1 MAKPPDLLELETRLA
16 ALEARIGPAPQAV
29 PPVTI
34 GELGDVPAPGS
45 PIASQWAT
53 EVTRRSLHRFANVA
67 TRDANYPAAGAGA
80 GAVCVTLDTNTEW
93 VSNGT
98 TWLPTG
104 YGLAR
109 LQLLA
114 NFSGPATNGAAIP
127 WAASSNVGGFT
138 PGATVAFPANSPGL
152 YAITVS
158 ITYTAGTVTASAY
171 YSIVVGGTTFPVAH
185 GNVGGTAATLVVQL
199 AAGATLQVVVNPGV
213 NMGGA
218 TCNLWITRIGP

>member
-1 MAKPPDLLELETRLA
+1 MTQPTVHELADRLA
-16 ALEARIGPAPQAV
+16 RLEARLGPAPQAV
-29 PPVTI
+29 PPITV
-34 GELGDVPAPGS
+34 GEYTDVPAPGA
-45 PIASQWAT
+45 PIAAAWAQKAT
-53 EVTRRSLHRFANVA
+53 GRTLHRFATVA
-67 TRDANYPAAGAGA
+67 ARDAAYPAAGAGA
-80 GAVCVTLDTNTEW
+80 GALCVTLDTNTEW

-98 TWLPTG
+98 TWLPLG

-114 NFSGPATNGAAIP
+114 SFSGPATNGAAIP
-127 WAASSNVGGFT
+127 WSASSNVGGFT
-138 PGATVAFPANSPGL
+138 PGATVQFPANSPGL